1 MANLILL
8 ILRLGKVIFSPLQ
21 LVLQPAD
28 LILELCLL
36 ILVGFLHGD
45 DLHHLLVI
53 LGSLRVQLM
62 LGLLEIGAVSLN
74 FLHKNSLKL

>member
-1 MANLILL
+1 M
-8 ILRLGKVIFSPLQ
+8 RLGKVIFRPLQ

-45 DLHHLLVI
+45 DLHHFFVI
-53 LGSLRVQLM
+53 FCSLRVQLL
-62 LGLLEIGAVSLN
+62 LGLLEVGAAPLN
-74 FLHKNSLKL
+74 FLNKNSLKL

>member
-1 MANLILL
+1 M
-8 ILRLGKVIFSPLQ
+8 RLGKVIFRPLQ

-45 DLHHLLVI
+45 DLHHLFVI
-53 LGSLRVQLM
+53 LCSLRVQLL
-62 LGLLEIGAVSLN
+62 LGLLEVGAAPLN
-74 FLHKNSLKL
+74 FLNKNSLKL